1 MMRCVACGTEMLL
14 VRVAPDN
21 TMISSGYERYT
32 LQCLGCFEIEEHL
45 VFNGAKSPPT
55 PSPPLDGALDALEP
69 STEPQDMSGSSLSA
83 PSLAERLRPR

>member
-1 MMRCVACGTEMLL
+1 MLL

-32 LQCLGCFEIEEHL
+32 LQCLGCFELEEHL

-55 PSPPLDGALDALEP
+55 PSPSLDAALDTLE
-69 STEPQDMSGSSLSA
+69 SVTEPQEAGA
-83 PSLAERLRPR
+83 TSLAERLRPR